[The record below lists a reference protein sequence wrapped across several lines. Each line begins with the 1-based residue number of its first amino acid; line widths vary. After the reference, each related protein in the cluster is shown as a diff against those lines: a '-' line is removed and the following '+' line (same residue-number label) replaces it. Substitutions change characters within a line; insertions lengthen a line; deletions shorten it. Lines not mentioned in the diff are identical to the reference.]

1 MQNQKSKKILIYFF
15 LFLSIVSLNNKNF
28 LNDNLTQVNKISVKG
43 LDEKNNFSIKKEIS
57 KLDLNN
63 LFFIDK
69 AKISMIV
76 NSNNLVENFSAFKIY
91 PSSIAITINQT
102 KFLAKLKKNK
112 KNYILGSNGKFIENK
127 SEIDIP
133 FIYGGFEVKNFFK
146 LKKAID
152 DTNFNYNDIKNLFSF
167 KSGRWDIETKDGV
180 LILLPKDKIKESLE
194 FFLFFSNQNYKRE
207 INKFDLRQHNQV
219 ITNG

>member
-91 PSSIAITINQT
+91 PSSIDITINQT

>member
-91 PSSIAITINQT
+91 PSSIDITINQT

-194 FFLFFSNQNYKRE
+194 LFLLFLNRNHKKE

>member
-1 MQNQKSKKILIYFF
+1 MRNQKSKKILIYSF
-15 LFLSIVSLNNKNF
+15 LFLSIISLNNKNF
-28 LNDNLTQVNKISVKG
+28 LNDNLAQVDKILIKG
-43 LDEKNNFSIKKEIS
+43 LDEKNNFSIKKEIN

-69 AKISMIV
+69 AKINMII
-76 NSNNLVENFSAFKIY
+76 NSNNLVESFSVFKIY
-91 PSSIAITINQT
+91 PSSIDITISQT
-102 KFLAKLKKNK
+102 KFLAKLKKDK
-112 KNYILGSNGKFIENK
+112 KDYILGSNGKFIEIKN
-127 SEIDIP
+127 ETDIP
-133 FIYGGFEVKNFFK
+133 FIYGSFEVKNFFK

-194 FFLFFSNQNYKRE
+194 LFLLFLNRNHKKE